1 VRTPQSIRNKIVRII
16 KSYNTAQ
23 FRLNT
28 TGAGMVGIEYTDFE
42 EEVVQ
47 KHCIYY
53 RELKPILAERP
64 NVTPWATNF
73 DSDEEGD
80 SNVRKEQSSDE
91 ESEATDDENQSVI
104 SLDNDGSD
112 DSIQGTVKD
121 TATVQTQSVV
131 QLTDDNCTSVSKKL
145 NQTNDVTVT
154 SVSVSSV
161 NNKRKKSRTGKVAP
175 ADAKRTQK
183 SLIRQRKK
191 QLCGNSQSK
200 SKSKLGTLLDQEQ
213 KERDFMMEARKT
225 KMNFDLR
232 RHNEMKELEINKHND
247 MKEIEKK
254 KLKLQEKV
262 LKQDEEEK
270 KLKKEHLRAQ
280 TEIEK
285 NNLLLVKMQ
294 VLEKQ
299 IQMRNMNNAE
309 MNNGLDNMFNK

>member
-73 DSDEEGD
+73 DTDDEGD
-80 SNVRKEQSSDE
+80 KNVRKDDKDDDESS
-91 ESEATDDENQSVI
+91 ATDDSTESVI
-104 SLDNDGSD
+104 SIDNDDSD
-112 DSIQGTVKD
+112 ISVVGTVKD
-121 TATVQTQSVV
+121 TTTVQTQSVS
-131 QLTDDNCTSVSKKL
+131 QLTDDNCTSVSKKG

-154 SVSVSSV
+154 SVSLDSPK
-161 NNKRKKSRTGKVAP
+161 NKRKKSRVGKVAP

-191 QLCGNSQSK
+191 QLCGSSHSK

-225 KMNFDLR
+225 KMSFDLR
-232 RHNEMKELEINKHND
+232 RHNEMKELEIKKHND
-247 MKEIEKK
+247 IKEIERK
-254 KLKLQEKV
+254 KLKLQEIV
-262 LKQDEEEK
+262 LKADEEEK
-270 KLKKEHLRAQ
+270 NLKKEHLRAQ

-299 IQMRNMNNAE
+299 IQMRNMNNSE
-309 MNNGLDNMFNK
+309 MNSGLDDMFNK